1 MSHEEFS
8 NIYLPFSSKM
18 YALAYNILR
27 NSDEARDCVQDVYA
41 ELWQRRNSIDRDKSP
56 LPLVLTMVRNKPRQA
71 VKSSSLPIMTS
82 TLVRNNCFDKLKGKH
97 TENNDLA
104 DILLDNKT
112 EDSINASST
121 LVEVM
126 KMISMLP
133 KDQQKVLRLRTIDGL
148 EIQQIEEMTHFSREN
163 RYTLLSRAR
172 KTLRDNFKSL

>member
-41 ELWQRRNSIDRDKSP
+41 ELWQRRNSIDCDKSP
-56 LPLVLTMVRNKPRQA
+56 LPLVLTM
-71 VKSSSLPIMTS
+71 
-82 TLVRNNCFDKLKGKH
+82 VRNNCFDKLKGKH

-148 EIQQIEEMTHFSREN
+148 EIQQIEEITHFSREN
-163 RYTLLSRAR
+163 IYTLLSRAR

>member
-8 NIYLPFSSKM
+8 NMYLPFSSKM

-56 LPLVLTMVRNKPRQA
+56 LPLVLTMVRN
-71 VKSSSLPIMTS
+71 
-82 TLVRNNCFDKLKGKH
+82 NCFDKLKGKH
-97 TENNDLA
+97 TENNDLS

-126 KMISMLP
+126 KMISILP
-133 KDQQKVLRLRTIDGL
+133 KDQQTVLRLRTIDGL
-148 EIQQIEEMTHFSREN
+148 EIQQIEEITHFSREN
-163 RYTLLSRAR
+163 IYTLLSRAR

>member
-56 LPLVLTMVRNKPRQA
+56 LPLVLTM
-71 VKSSSLPIMTS
+71 
-82 TLVRNNCFDKLKGKH
+82 VRNNCFDKLKGKH

-148 EIQQIEEMTHFSREN
+148 EIQQIEEITHFSREN
-163 RYTLLSRAR
+163 IYTLLSRAR
-172 KTLRDNFKSL
+172 KTLRVNFKSL

>member
-27 NSDEARDCVQDVYA
+27 NRDEARDCVQDVYA

-56 LPLVLTMVRNKPRQA
+56 LPLVLTMVRN
-71 VKSSSLPIMTS
+71 
-82 TLVRNNCFDKLKGKH
+82 NCFDKLKSKH
-97 TENNDLA
+97 TENNDWA

-112 EDSINASST
+112 EDSINANST
-121 LVEVM
+121 LFEVM
-126 KMISMLP
+126 KMISILP
-133 KDQQKVLRLRTIDGL
+133 KDQQTVLRLRTIDGL
-148 EIQQIEEMTHFSREN
+148 EIQQIEEITHFSREN
-163 RYTLLSRAR
+163 IYTLLSRAR

>member
-41 ELWQRRNSIDRDKSP
+41 ELWQRRNSIDHDKSP
-56 LPLVLTMVRNKPRQA
+56 LPLVLTM
-71 VKSSSLPIMTS
+71 
-82 TLVRNNCFDKLKGKH
+82 VRNNCFDKLKGKH
-97 TENNDLA
+97 TENNDLS

-121 LVEVM
+121 LAEVM

-133 KDQQKVLRLRTIDGL
+133 TDQQTVLRLRTIDGL
-148 EIQQIEEMTHFSREN
+148 EIQQIEEITHFSREN
-163 RYTLLSRAR
+163 IYTLLSRAR

>member
-8 NIYLPFSSKM
+8 NMYLPFSSKM
-18 YALAYNILR
+18 YALAYNLLR
-27 NSDEARDCVQDVYA
+27 NRDEARDCVQDVYA
-41 ELWQRRNSIDRDKSP
+41 ELWQRRNSIDHDKSP
-56 LPLVLTMVRNKPRQA
+56 LPLVLTM
-71 VKSSSLPIMTS
+71 
-82 TLVRNNCFDKLKGKH
+82 VRNNCFDKLKGKH

-121 LVEVM
+121 LTEVM

-148 EIQQIEEMTHFSREN
+148 EIQQIEEITHFSREN
-163 RYTLLSRAR
+163 IYTLLSRAR

>member
-8 NIYLPFSSKM
+8 NMYLPFSSKM

-41 ELWQRRNSIDRDKSP
+41 ELWQRRNSIDHDKSP
-56 LPLVLTMVRNKPRQA
+56 LPLVLTM
-71 VKSSSLPIMTS
+71 
-82 TLVRNNCFDKLKGKH
+82 VRNNCFDKLKGKH

-121 LVEVM
+121 LAEVM

-148 EIQQIEEMTHFSREN
+148 EIQQIEEITHFSREN
-163 RYTLLSRAR
+163 IYTLLSRAR

>member
-41 ELWQRRNSIDRDKSP
+41 ELWQRRNSIDHDKSP
-56 LPLVLTMVRNKPRQA
+56 LPLVLTM
-71 VKSSSLPIMTS
+71 
-82 TLVRNNCFDKLKGKH
+82 VRNNCFDKLKGKH

-121 LVEVM
+121 LTEVM

-148 EIQQIEEMTHFSREN
+148 EIQQIEEITHFSREN
-163 RYTLLSRAR
+163 IYTLLSRAR

>member
-8 NIYLPFSSKM
+8 NMYLPFSSKM

-56 LPLVLTMVRNKPRQA
+56 LPLVLTM
-71 VKSSSLPIMTS
+71 I
-82 TLVRNNCFDKLKGKH
+82 RNNCFDKLKGKH

-121 LVEVM
+121 LTEVM
-126 KMISMLP
+126 KMISILP
-133 KDQQKVLRLRTIDGL
+133 KDQQTVLRLRTIDGL
-148 EIQQIEEMTHFSREN
+148 EIQQIEEITHFSREN
-163 RYTLLSRAR
+163 IYTLLSRAR

>member
-8 NIYLPFSSKM
+8 NMYLPFSSKM
-18 YALAYNILR
+18 YALAYNLLR
-27 NSDEARDCVQDVYA
+27 NRDEARDCVQDVYA
-41 ELWQRRNSIDRDKSP
+41 ELWQRRNSIDCDKSP
-56 LPLVLTMVRNKPRQA
+56 LPLVLTM
-71 VKSSSLPIMTS
+71 
-82 TLVRNNCFDKLKGKH
+82 VRNNCFDKLKGKH

-126 KMISMLP
+126 KMISILP
-133 KDQQKVLRLRTIDGL
+133 KDLQTVLRLRTIDGL
-148 EIQQIEEMTHFSREN
+148 EIQQIEEITHFSREN
-163 RYTLLSRAR
+163 IYTLLSRAR

>member
-8 NIYLPFSSKM
+8 NMYLPFSSKM

-27 NSDEARDCVQDVYA
+27 NRDEARDCVQDVYA

-56 LPLVLTMVRNKPRQA
+56 LPLVLTM
-71 VKSSSLPIMTS
+71 
-82 TLVRNNCFDKLKGKH
+82 VRNNCFDKLKGKH

-121 LVEVM
+121 LTEVM

-148 EIQQIEEMTHFSREN
+148 EIQQIEEITHFSREN
-163 RYTLLSRAR
+163 IYTLLSRAR

>member
-8 NIYLPFSSKM
+8 NMYLPFSSKM

-56 LPLVLTMVRNKPRQA
+56 LPLVLTM
-71 VKSSSLPIMTS
+71 I
-82 TLVRNNCFDKLKGKH
+82 RNNCFDKLKGKH

-121 LVEVM
+121 LTEVM

-133 KDQQKVLRLRTIDGL
+133 KDQQKVLRLRTIGGL
-148 EIQQIEEMTHFSREN
+148 EIQQIEEITHFSREN
-163 RYTLLSRAR
+163 IYTLLSRAR

>member
-56 LPLVLTMVRNKPRQA
+56 LPLVLTMVRN
-71 VKSSSLPIMTS
+71 
-82 TLVRNNCFDKLKGKH
+82 NCFDKLKGKH

-121 LVEVM
+121 LAEVM

-148 EIQQIEEMTHFSREN
+148 EIQQIEEITHFSREN
-163 RYTLLSRAR
+163 IYTLLSRAR

>member
-56 LPLVLTMVRNKPRQA
+56 LPLVLTMVRN
-71 VKSSSLPIMTS
+71 
-82 TLVRNNCFDKLKGKH
+82 NCFDKLKGKH
-97 TENNDLA
+97 TENNDWA

-121 LVEVM
+121 LTEVM

-148 EIQQIEEMTHFSREN
+148 EIQQIEEITHFSREN
-163 RYTLLSRAR
+163 IYTLLSRAR

>member
-8 NIYLPFSSKM
+8 NMYLPFSSKM

-56 LPLVLTMVRNKPRQA
+56 LPLVLTMVRN
-71 VKSSSLPIMTS
+71 
-82 TLVRNNCFDKLKGKH
+82 NCFDKLKGKH
-97 TENNDLA
+97 TENNDLS

-121 LVEVM
+121 LAEVM
-126 KMISMLP
+126 KMISILP
-133 KDQQKVLRLRTIDGL
+133 KDQQTVLRLRTIDGL
-148 EIQQIEEMTHFSREN
+148 EIQQIEEITHFSREN
-163 RYTLLSRAR
+163 IYTLLSRAR

>member
-8 NIYLPFSSKM
+8 NIYVPFSSKM

-56 LPLVLTMVRNKPRQA
+56 LPLVLTMVRNK
-71 VKSSSLPIMTS
+71 
-82 TLVRNNCFDKLKGKH
+82 CFDKLKRKH

-133 KDQQKVLRLRTIDGL
+133 KDQQTVLRLRTIDGL
-148 EIQQIEEMTHFSREN
+148 EIQQIEEITHFSREN
-163 RYTLLSRAR
+163 IYTLLSRAR

>member
-8 NIYLPFSSKM
+8 NMYLPFSSKM

-41 ELWQRRNSIDRDKSP
+41 ELWQRRNSIDHDKSP
-56 LPLVLTMVRNKPRQA
+56 LPLVLTM
-71 VKSSSLPIMTS
+71 
-82 TLVRNNCFDKLKGKH
+82 VRNNCFDKLKGKH

-121 LVEVM
+121 LTEVM

-133 KDQQKVLRLRTIDGL
+133 KDQQKVLRLRTIGGL
-148 EIQQIEEMTHFSREN
+148 EIQQIEEITHFSREN
-163 RYTLLSRAR
+163 IYTLLSRAR

>member
-8 NIYLPFSSKM
+8 NMYLPFSSKM

-27 NSDEARDCVQDVYA
+27 NRDEARDCVQDVYA
-41 ELWQRRNSIDRDKSP
+41 ELWQRRNSIDCDKSP
-56 LPLVLTMVRNKPRQA
+56 LPLVLTM
-71 VKSSSLPIMTS
+71 
-82 TLVRNNCFDKLKGKH
+82 VRNNCFDKLKGKH

-121 LVEVM
+121 LTEVM

-148 EIQQIEEMTHFSREN
+148 EIQQIEEITHFSREN
-163 RYTLLSRAR
+163 IYTLLSRAR

>member
-8 NIYLPFSSKM
+8 NMYLPFSSRM
-18 YALAYNILR
+18 YAIAYNILR

-56 LPLVLTMVRNKPRQA
+56 LPLVLTM
-71 VKSSSLPIMTS
+71 
-82 TLVRNNCFDKLKGKH
+82 VRNNCFDKLKGKH

-148 EIQQIEEMTHFSREN
+148 EIQQIEEITHFSREN
-163 RYTLLSRAR
+163 IYTLLSRAR

>member
-8 NIYLPFSSKM
+8 NMYLPFSSRM

-56 LPLVLTMVRNKPRQA
+56 LPLVLTMVRN
-71 VKSSSLPIMTS
+71 
-82 TLVRNNCFDKLKGKH
+82 NCFDKLKGKH

-121 LVEVM
+121 LTEVM

-133 KDQQKVLRLRTIDGL
+133 KDQQTVLRLRTIDGL
-148 EIQQIEEMTHFSREN
+148 EIQQIEEITHFSREN
-163 RYTLLSRAR
+163 IYTLLSRAR

>member
-56 LPLVLTMVRNKPRQA
+56 LPLVLTMVRN
-71 VKSSSLPIMTS
+71 
-82 TLVRNNCFDKLKGKH
+82 NCFDKLKGKH
-97 TENNDLA
+97 TENNDLS

-121 LVEVM
+121 LAEVM
-126 KMISMLP
+126 KMISILP
-133 KDQQKVLRLRTIDGL
+133 KDQQTVLRLRTIDGL
-148 EIQQIEEMTHFSREN
+148 EIQQIEEITHFSREN
-163 RYTLLSRAR
+163 IYTLLSRAR

>member
-27 NSDEARDCVQDVYA
+27 NRDEARDCVQDVYA

-56 LPLVLTMVRNKPRQA
+56 LPLVLTM
-71 VKSSSLPIMTS
+71 
-82 TLVRNNCFDKLKGKH
+82 VRNNCFDKLKGKH

-121 LVEVM
+121 LTEVM

-148 EIQQIEEMTHFSREN
+148 EIQQIEEITHFSREN
-163 RYTLLSRAR
+163 IYTLLSRAR